1 MDGQRAPG
9 PRASHQRSWWQP
21 AAQMAGQ
28 MRVTIALS
36 VAAMMAIGAGAC
48 STGSAPA
55 ASSSAPA
62 ASSSAPAA
70 SSSAPTV
77 GGLRPLPSHLFGLS
91 INTGPAARR
100 IADRFIRIAD
110 QFIGRLASQPGFRS
124 PQVALYGRVGS
135 GPAFLVYGARLTT
148 QGANPA
154 SELSLALLFVRAAGI
169 TKGRLFTGPPGPHGG
184 APFCGRG
191 IQSGVPRFV
200 CGWADKVTAGQVLYV
215 SGAASSLSDAAA
227 KTNQVRALIEP

>member
-36 VAAMMAIGAGAC
+36 VAVMMAIGAGAC

-62 ASSSAPAA
+62 ASSSAPTA
-70 SSSAPTV
+70 

-91 INTGPAARR
+91 INTGPAARK
-100 IADRFIRIAD
+100 IADRFRRIAD
-110 QFIGRLASQPGFRS
+110 QFTARLAHQGFRS
-124 PQVALYGRVGS
+124 PQAALYGRVGS
-135 GPAFLVYGARLTT
+135 GPAFVVYGARLTT

-154 SELSLALLFVRAAGI
+154 PDLALAGLFVQAAGI
-169 TKGRLFTGPPGPHGG
+169 TTKGRFFPAGPHGG
-184 APFCGRG
+184 ALLCGHG